1 MSNKDIVLN
10 VDINTQDQLN
20 FDTKQVWRSYDH
32 DAAHLVLNLTKNG
45 EKLSV
50 ETVQTVRVLIT
61 SLNPYGGV
69 SKELAY
75 QIDLPIDADSTASH
89 TLPLNVIQYVGRI
102 GVHVYV
108 LFNDGSSNDA
118 GQAFVI
124 ELRRSAIDKT
134 AEYVGQYYCTSFEQ
148 MLADVKAKADSVSDE
163 INHAIDWIGQAQENL
178 ETIAQ
183 DAVKDYVASEVAELD
198 STKADKTALANT
210 NQQVNSLE
218 ATKMDKN
225 TTDIGI
231 SQINKNKGKID
242 QTYLTDSLLQQMAG
256 TASINAVPAN
266 GSLTTAKYADKSV
279 TLNKV
284 ARNLAFPTVGLGN
297 GVPNYDTATKT
308 LTFNAGNSFD
318 TISWGDSVNRINLP
332 QTGTQVSHNFGGHTI
347 KLIINV
353 DTEALSFIAYSTVL
367 KDNESCLM
375 TMEYSG
381 KTVSASFPIT
391 VNGKLPVPPSQLSR
405 IGYLPTKNNLPVK
418 IDAESCKMYFDGY
431 DNWLFY
437 AYDTFKTAIPY
448 GGLELSIPTQEE
460 ISTTAIYL
468 LFDTVSG
475 EYEWS
480 AYNSNI
486 NYSPDFAIVGFVR
499 RSNDSYGRL
508 TSFNA
513 DFPFPWTF
521 QGRLYGLDA
530 ADAGYTKSYR
540 EKVTNEIKCILHRG
554 WNKRTPENTL
564 RAYKE
569 AKKRGFDMVE
579 CDISW
584 TSDNEP
590 VLLHDLTINRTARN
604 DDGTTIADITNIADI
619 TLEQA
624 KTYDFGIWQ
633 GAEFKGERIPTFRE
647 FLILCKQLD
656 MYPYIEIKT
665 VATTEQIQ
673 ILADTVTDVGL
684 TNFAWISGITQI
696 TMMSALR
703 PDDDF
708 GWVTTLTDIPDSDL
722 ALWAAF
728 KTSKNR
734 VFIDGELTKMSSVLV
749 TKIKNAG
756 LEAEGWS
763 AQTTAQVRQFLDY
776 GLTGISTDNVSVIE
790 SLVE

>member
-1 MSNKDIVLN
+1 MELN
-10 VDINTQDQLN
+10 QFRDVDLVIDKANDN
-20 FDTKQVWRSYDH
+20 FIQRQFVSQGDYKGRTMTVQVTDNG
-32 DAAHLVLNLTKNG
+32 LIGKVIGLTLNLRWQNQASGLADLTAFECIDEENSIFRIEYPEHMMTPGKVVANIQVIQNG
-45 EKLSV
+45 KVTHLKSFEL
-50 ETVQTVRVLIT
+50 TVQKLAGEMTGIVEKAEYGALVAVL
-61 SLNPYGGV
+61 S
-69 SKELAY
+69 
-75 QIDLPIDADSTASH
+75 DANKFRTD
-89 TLPLNVIQYVGRI
+89 
-102 GVHVYV
+102 
-108 LFNDGSSNDA
+108 
-118 GQAFVI
+118 I
-124 ELRRSAIDKT
+124 ERLGMDKADKT
-134 AEYVGQYYCTSFEQ
+134 A
-148 MLADVKAKADSVSDE
+148 LA
-163 INHAIDWIGQAQENL
+163 
-178 ETIAQ
+178 ET
-183 DAVKDYVASEVAELD
+183 DAEVAELD

-210 NQQVNSLE
+210 NQQVSGLASN
-218 ATKMDKN
+218 KVDKGGASQVTMGMLSQEVKTAMTGGSVAVVGKDAVS
-225 TTDIGI
+225 TTNIVDR
-231 SQINKNKGKID
+231 
-242 QTYLTDSLLQQMAG
+242 
-256 TASINAVPAN
+256 
-266 GSLTTAKYADKSV
+266 SV

-284 ARNLAFPTVGLGN
+284 TRNLAFPTIGLGN

-332 QTGTQVSHNFGGHTI
+332 QTGTQVSHSFGGHTI

-353 DTEALSFIAYSTVL
+353 DTKVLSFIAYSTVL
-367 KDNESCLM
+367 QANESCLL
-375 TMEYSG
+375 TMEAHG
-381 KTVSASFPIT
+381 KTVSSSFPIT
-391 VNGKLPVPPSQLSR
+391 VNKKSPVPPNQLSR
-405 IGYLPTKNNLPVK
+405 IGYLPTMHNSPVR
-418 IDAESCKMYFDGY
+418 IDAEACKMYFDGY
-431 DNWLFY
+431 DNWLFH
-437 AYDTFKTAIPY
+437 AYDRFKVAIPY
-448 GGLELSIPTQEE
+448 GGLELSIPTQTE
-460 ISTTAIYL
+460 IVNTAIYL
-468 LFDTVSG
+468 LFDTVTG
-475 EYEWS
+475 EFVWS
-480 AYNSNI
+480 SFNNVS
-486 NYSPDFAIVGFVR
+486 YSPDFAIVGFVR
-499 RSNDSYGRL
+499 RYTDSDGRL
-508 TSFNA
+508 TGFNA

-521 QGRLYGLDA
+521 QGRLYGLEA
-530 ADAGYTKSYR
+530 ADAGYTKSYQ
-540 EKVTNEIKCILHRG
+540 EKATNEIKCILHRG

-734 VFIDGELTKMSSVLV
+734 VFIDGELTKMSAELV
-749 TKIKNAG
+749 GKVQAAG

-763 AQTTAQVRQFLDY
+763 AQTTAQVREFLAY

-790 SLVE
+790 ALVE

>member
-1 MSNKDIVLN
+1 MPY
-10 VDINTQDQLN
+10 QQQ
-20 FDTKQVWRSYDH
+20 FWRDYDE
-32 DAAHLVLNLTKNG
+32 NLTETQNIERGAVVTTERLNNIENG
-45 EKLSV
+45 VVANYSE
-50 ETVQTVRVLIT
+50 
-61 SLNPYGGV
+61 LN
-69 SKELAY
+69 
-75 QIDLPIDADSTASH
+75 
-89 TLPLNVIQYVGRI
+89 
-102 GVHVYV
+102 
-108 LFNDGSSNDA
+108 
-118 GQAFVI
+118 
-124 ELRRSAIDKT
+124 SA
-134 AEYVGQYYCTSFEQ
+134 
-148 MLADVKAKADSVSDE
+148 
-163 INHAIDWIGQAQENL
+163 
-178 ETIAQ
+178 
-183 DAVKDYVASEVAELD
+183 
-198 STKADKTALANT
+198 KADKTALANT
-210 NQQVNSLE
+210 NKQVNSLE

-256 TASINAVPAN
+256 TTPINTVPAN

-284 ARNLAFPTVGLGN
+284 ARNLAYPTIGLGN

-332 QTGTQVSHNFGGHTI
+332 QTGTQVSHSFGGHTI

-353 DTEALSFIAYSTVL
+353 DTKVLSFISYSTLL

-375 TMEYSG
+375 TMQANG
-381 KTVSASFPIT
+381 KTVSSSFPIT
-391 VNGKLPVPPSQLSR
+391 VNKKSPVPPNQLAR
-405 IGYLPTKNNLPVK
+405 ISYLPTRHNSPVR
-418 IDAESCKMYFDGY
+418 IDASACKMYFNGD
-431 DNWLFY
+431 DNWLFH
-437 AYDTFKTAIPY
+437 AYDKFKAAIPY
-448 GGLELSIPTQEE
+448 GGLELSIPPQTE

-468 LFDTVSG
+468 LFDTVTG
-475 EYEWS
+475 EFVWS
-480 AYNSNI
+480 DFNNVS
-486 NYSPDFAIVGFVR
+486 YSPDFAIVGFVR
-499 RSNDSYGRL
+499 RYTDTGGRL

-530 ADAGYTKSYR
+530 ADAGYTKSYQ
-540 EKVTNEIKCILHRG
+540 EKASNKIKCILHRG

-703 PDDDF
+703 PDDNF